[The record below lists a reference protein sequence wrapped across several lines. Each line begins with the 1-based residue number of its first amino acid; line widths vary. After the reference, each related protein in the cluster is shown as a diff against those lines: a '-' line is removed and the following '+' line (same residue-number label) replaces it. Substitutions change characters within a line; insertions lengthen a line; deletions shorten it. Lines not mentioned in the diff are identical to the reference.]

1 MKAAAADDIVPVV
14 EFYHATLDHYFITA
28 ATQEIADLDAGIH
41 PGWRRTGLSFNAH
54 ASSTPGTGPVCRFY
68 VPPALGDSHFYS
80 ASADECAQTHSRFP
94 DFVAESPAV
103 FHIALPDLET
113 GACPASAVPVYRL
126 WDRRA
131 DTNHRYTGDRVAWQH
146 MRDLGWVAEGYGSE
160 QVIMCSPATP
170 AISAVDLAATG
181 RSIIKARAA
190 GNVVAVLE
198 ERLTSIFEQGPDRV
212 LALLQADGRSA
223 RIYTPPSGWSLVD
236 MAIHSSGEVSLA
248 LTTDRAVR
256 IVRLDREGVVRSDQP
271 FVDPASATDP
281 FFDFDASV
289 KNDDSLQ
296 PVLMHDAARVVPLGE
311 SLALVLRTGRNA
323 VVAYRLDLSGDGGY
337 VRTWRT
343 LVEPGTSIDGVFL
356 SSGSFDAFGQL
367 ANHVGVRVD
376 VDSGGTIAIGVVEQP
391 FLSYPFE
398 AHAIVF
404 RRADHRAGRHARH
417 AHLRRGRA
425 PHGQHGHRHA
435 PARRAVWLACDG
447 RWIRAGRSRS
457 LAGASRRQRL
467 DAFAAR
473 VGSDGTARSYR
484 VVDVDRGDA
493 LFDVTALPSGRLL
506 ALGTTGY
513 VQNPSGASISEDTQP
528 LLIVLDAD
536 GSPTQRVSLPDG
548 PRQDQLLTVTSLN
561 GRPLIGGMRNGP
573 GTHSGDSQRERH
585 RGGRLPG
592 RDGRFA
598 DAVTS
603 WFRRHSSI
611 DR

>member
-1 MKAAAADDIVPVV
+1 MP
-14 EFYHATLDHYFITA
+14 L
-28 ATQEIADLDAGIH
+28 L
-41 PGWRRTGLSFNAH
+41 
-54 ASSTPGTGPVCRFY
+54 Y
-68 VPPALGDSHFYS
+68 VPPALGDSHFS
-80 ASADECAQTHSRFP
+80 LRVPADECAQTHSRFP

-103 FHIALPDLET
+103 FHIALPDQAT
-113 GACPASAVPVYRL
+113 GACPAGTVPVYRL
-126 WDRRA
+126 WNRRA
-131 DTNHRYTGDRVAWQH
+131 DTNHRYTSDRVAWQH

-160 QVIMCSPATP
+160 QITMCSPAMP

-198 ERLTSIFEQGPDRV
+198 EHLTSIFEQGPDRV

-236 MAIHSSGEVSLA
+236 MAIHSSGEVSLV
-248 LTTDRAVR
+248 LTTDKAVR
-256 IVRLDREGVVRSDQP
+256 IVRLDREGVARSDQP
-271 FVDPASATDP
+271 FVDSASATDP

-337 VRTWRT
+337 VRAWRT

-367 ANHVGVRVD
+367 ANHVGVRVE
-376 VDSGGTIAIGVVEQP
+376 VDAGGTIAIGVVEQP

-398 AHAIVF
+398 AHAMYFGEPITAQAGVLVT
-404 RRADHRAGRHARH
+404 RISDAD
-417 AHLRRGRA
+417 
-425 PHGQHGHRHA
+425 GHRMGSTVIDTHQ
-435 PARRAVWLACDG
+435 RAELYGLRATADG
-447 RWIRAGRSRS
+447 FVLVGRVRS
-457 LAGASRRQRL
+457 QVLPDGSGW

-493 LFDVTALPSGRLL
+493 LFDVAALPSGRLL

-536 GSPTQRVSLPDG
+536 GSPAQRVSLPDG

-573 GTHSGDSQRERH
+573 GTHSGDSQRE
-585 RGGRLPG
+585 LIAA
-592 RDGRFA
+592 DGFLVEMA
-598 DAVTS
+598 GSPTQ
-603 WFRRHSSI
+603 
-611 DR
+611 